1 MADPKIKI
9 KRSSVAGKIPTPDQV
24 PLGELAL
31 NTYDGKLFASKNVGI
46 GTTVIA
52 VNPWSVGVG
61 TDTYNT
67 YFTAGSVGIGT
78 TLPTSNLH
86 VIGDARITG
95 ILTIGQGSITLDGS
109 TNFLGLGTATPTG
122 DENSLSLFSRPS
134 DPPGET
140 SFRISGPLHKIIF
153 QGLDVGLLNGTYT
166 SGRYGL
172 SASNTLSFFTSSS
185 EKATITSGGN
195 VGIASTLPTSK
206 LDVAGDV
213 KVSGV
218 VTATSFVGNGSGLT
232 GIPKDFTTY
241 TAGIATS
248 KSVGINT
255 TNLDDSD
262 LTGIGNS
269 FQGLYIGNGMI
280 IVDNVLNGNHYIGT
294 NFNGLMAGP
303 VTINGSLT
311 IDGNYVVV

>member
-1 MADPKIKI
+1 MADPKIRI

-61 TDTYNT
+61 TDSYNT
-67 YFTAGSVGIGT
+67 YFTEGSVGIGT
-78 TLPTSNLH
+78 TLPTS
-86 VIGDARITG
+86 
-95 ILTIGQGSITLDGS
+95 
-109 TNFLGLGTATPTG
+109 
-122 DENSLSLFSRPS
+122 
-134 DPPGET
+134 
-140 SFRISGPLHKIIF
+140 
-153 QGLDVGLLNGTYT
+153 
-166 SGRYGL
+166 
-172 SASNTLSFFTSSS
+172 
-185 EKATITSGGN
+185 
-195 VGIASTLPTSK
+195 K
-206 LDVAGDV
+206 LDVVGDA

-218 VTATSFVGNGSGLT
+218 VTATSFSGDGGGLT
-232 GIPKDFTTY
+232 GIPKDFTAY

-255 TNLDDSD
+255 TNLDDPD

-269 FQGLYIGNGMI
+269 FQGLYVGNGMI